1 MKDYLDAFSADID
14 LEAINKV
21 RAERA
26 TWFTRRGALPF
37 KAAVE
42 RLPQFKS
49 ELVDCSGDAITVG
62 RREELSDAQYAD
74 LLKSIKDLLP
84 WRKGPFRLFGHTIDS
99 EWQSHLKWDR
109 IAPHLPDLKGKVI
122 ADIGCNNAYYMFRMA
137 AHDPSLVIGFDPMPR
152 FCYAFQLV
160 NRFAGFDNLRYELL
174 GAEHMHYFR
183 RLFDV
188 VFCMGVLYHNRN
200 PIQILTGIWESMK
213 PGGELILESQGIPG
227 DGSYALF
234 PEDRYAKMRNVWF
247 FPTVD
252 CLVNWTKK
260 AGFKEVECFS
270 IEATTTKEQRATE
283 YAPWESLSDF
293 LDPDDSSKTVEGY
306 PAPIR
311 ICIKAK
317 KQV

>member
-1 MKDYLDAFSADID
+1 MKDYLEPFSDGID
-14 LEAINKV
+14 LEAINRV
-21 RAERA
+21 RAKRDY
-26 TWFTRRGALPF
+26 WFTRKGALPF

-49 ELVDCSGDAITVG
+49 SLVDCAADAITVG
-62 RREELSDAQYAD
+62 QKDELSDSQHAD
-74 LLKSIKDLLP
+74 LLQSMKDLLP
-84 WRKGPFRLFGHTIDS
+84 WRKGPFKLFGHTIDS

-109 IAPHLPDLKGKVI
+109 ISPHLPDLKGKVV
-122 ADIGCNNAYYMFRMA
+122 ADIGCNNGYYMFRMA
-137 AHDPSLVIGFDPMPR
+137 AHDPELVIGFDPMPR

-160 NRFAGFDNLRYELL
+160 NRFTGLDNLKYELL

-200 PIQILTGIWESMK
+200 PIQILTGIFESMK
-213 PGGELILESQGIPG
+213 PGGDLILESQGIPG
-227 DGSYALF
+227 EGSYALF

-252 CLVNWTKK
+252 CIVNWTKK
-260 AGFKEVECFS
+260 AGFKDVECFS
-270 IEATTTKEQRATE
+270 IEATTTDEQRATE

-317 KQV
+317 KQL